1 MAKIHIIAEAGTN
14 HNADPELGRQLI
26 DVGKEAGAD
35 SVKFQI
41 IYPEGLYVE
50 KLKDESGGFQDN
62 EVIEIRRKGMLS
74 DSDYRSLSTYAQH
87 QGVPLSASIFD
98 QRGIDLLEEFDPP
111 YIKIASCDA
120 NNIPLITAAAKTGRK
135 LIVSTGMSTM
145 SEVRST
151 VKALEAIGH
160 QDLVLMHCVSV
171 YPCPTQQMNL
181 QFLTSLR
188 QEFGYEIGLSDH
200 TENSLAAA
208 AAVALGVSWIEKH
221 FTLDRA
227 SQGFDHAYAMEPD
240 MLSEYI
246 RDVRA
251 VEAAMLGT
259 EAKVGEQ
266 ESSVKLRARR
276 GLYAARDIQP
286 GQVIQEDD
294 VLIVRPEAALVPGQL
309 RVVVGQKS
317 VGHIPQFEPLT
328 LDHLDRA
335 S

>member
-1 MAKIHIIAEAGTN
+1 VAKIHIIAEAGTN

-120 NNIPLITAAAKTGRK
+120 INIPLITAAAKTGRK

-208 AAVALGVSWIEKH
+208 AAVALGVTWIEKH

>member
-74 DSDYRSLSTYAQH
+74 DGDYRSLSTYAKH